1 MPELKKDNQAHVSA
15 FMFLRINGQST
26 RPMVSDPN
34 DAAVRGMGLQAFSD
48 LTYFNSAASP
58 DVLKTNA
65 ALIAHM
71 YLVFIDSYYT
81 RQREPAFENTTTPG
95 LIAELVTLMIK
106 PAKTVHDLAQKADAI
121 FRFKSE
127 ASAAVPLAAAT
138 AGIAV
143 PKSAKKKLKRM
154 RNG

>member
-26 RPMVSDPN
+26 RPMVSDPG
-34 DAAVRGMGLQAFSD
+34 DAALRGMGLQAFSD

-58 DVLKTNA
+58 EILKTNA

-81 RQREPAFENTTTPG
+81 RQREAAYENLTTPE

-106 PAKTVHDLAQKADAI
+106 PSRTVHDLAQKADEI

-138 AGIAV
+138 AGVAV
-143 PKSAKKKLKRM
+143 PKSAKKKLKQIG
-154 RNG
+154 NG

>member
-26 RPMVSDPN
+26 RPMASDSN
-34 DAAVRGMGLQAFSD
+34 QAGMGLQVFSD
-48 LTYFNSAASP
+48 LVYFNSAASP
-58 DVLKTNA
+58 DILKTNA
-65 ALIAHM
+65 ALVAHM

-81 RQREPAFENTTTPG
+81 RQREAGYENMTTPE

-106 PAKTVHDLAQKADAI
+106 PARTVHDLAQKADQI

-138 AGIAV
+138 AGVAV
-143 PKSAKKKLKRM
+143 PKSTRKKLKQIG
-154 RNG
+154 NG

>member
-26 RPMVSDPN
+26 RPMVSGSGE
-34 DAAVRGMGLQAFSD
+34 AGMGLQAFSD
-48 LTYFNSAASP
+48 LIYFNSAASP
-58 DVLKTNA
+58 DILKTNA

-81 RQREPAFENTTTPG
+81 RQREAGYENTTTPE

-106 PAKTVHDLAQKADAI
+106 PAKTVHDLAQKADQI

-143 PKSAKKKLKRM
+143 PKSTRKKLKQIG
-154 RNG
+154 NG

>member
-26 RPMVSDPN
+26 RPMVSDAN
-34 DAAVRGMGLQAFSD
+34 QAGMGLQVFSD
-48 LTYFNSAASP
+48 LVYFNSAASP
-58 DVLKTNA
+58 DILKTNA
-65 ALIAHM
+65 ALVAHM

-81 RQREPAFENTTTPG
+81 RQREAGYENMTTPE

-106 PAKTVHDLAQKADAI
+106 PARTVHDLAQKADQI

-138 AGIAV
+138 AGVAV
-143 PKSAKKKLKRM
+143 PKSTRKKLKQIG
-154 RNG
+154 NG